1 MPINFPLN
9 PTASQTYVFN
19 GVTWVYDGTVW
30 NLQSSGGSG
39 GGGGGGGEASDSFT
53 TISVPGQSSIIAD
66 SSNDTLNVV
75 AGSNVTITTNA
86 ETDTITIAA
95 AGGGGGGEAS
105 DSFSTVAVTG
115 QSSVVADGPED
126 TLNLVAGSGISI
138 TTNAG
143 TDTITITNT
152 ASAGSSVFSSLT
164 DAQNAALTVDKI
176 YLPAITRLLVTNVGA
191 SAYQFDQYGSSPIN
205 NPTLYAISG
214 TTIAFNLS
222 VAGHPFLIQTG
233 AGNNF
238 DIGLIHVTTAGVVT
252 TSSAAQGKTSGT
264 LYWKIPFD
272 ISGGFRYQCGFHAA
286 MVGSIVVKSII
297 AI

>member
-1 MPINFPLN
+1 MPVNFPSN
-9 PTASQTYVFN
+9 PTASQTYTFN
-19 GVTWVYDGTVW
+19 DVTWVYDGTVW
-30 NLQSSGGSG
+30 NLQSSAGV
-39 GGGGGGGEASDSFT
+39 GGGGESSDSFT
-53 TISVPGQSSIIAD
+53 TISVPGQNSIIAD
-66 SSNDTLNVV
+66 SANDTLNVV

-95 AGGGGGGEAS
+95 AGGGGGGSEAS

-115 QSSVVADGPED
+115 QNSVVADGPED
-126 TLNLVAGSGISI
+126 TLNLAAGSGISI
-138 TTNAG
+138 TTNAE

-152 ASAGSSVFSSLT
+152 ASAGSSIFSSLT
-164 DAQNAALTVDKI
+164 DAQAAGLTVDQI

-205 NPTLYAISG
+205 NPTIYAVSG
-214 TTIAFNLS
+214 TTIAFNLD

-238 DIGLIHVTTAGVVT
+238 DTGLIHVTTAGVVT

-264 LYWKIPFD
+264 LYWKIPSD
-272 ISGGFRYQCGFHAA
+272 ISGGYRYQCGFHAA
-286 MVGSIVVKSII
+286 MVGSITIKSII